1 MPTLIAL
8 KRNCTAASIAMILL
22 LQSSTGAAQDRR
34 TSGAS
39 QQVLT
44 IPAASIGD
52 KGPTGLFYRLK
63 VNFSSGNRLET
74 YTIAFLPGNRVTRT
88 YPIGGAESFDQARCN
103 PDMCGTYQ
111 VSADAIAIR
120 WDKPQSTSWTC
131 RRTPD
136 GFDLDGDSYKPA
148 RPLSTTTLVG
158 TWTGAATAGSGAQ
171 NTYVFRTDGTF
182 SLGAAT
188 VRNLDGRYVL
198 RGTTIILTW
207 ADGTQERRTI
217 FAANANNPPTLVSIE
232 GDAFRRQ

>member
-1 MPTLIAL
+1 MPTFLAL
-8 KRNCTAASIAMILL
+8 KRSCATSIAVILFLQSRTGEAQDPRASAASPKVI
-22 LQSSTGAAQDRR
+22 
-34 TSGAS
+34 
-39 QQVLT
+39 T
-44 IPAASIGD
+44 IPAASID
-52 KGPTGLFYRLK
+52 EKGPTGLFYRLK

-74 YTIAFLPGNRVTRT
+74 YTIAFLPSNRVTRT
-88 YPIGGAESFDQARCN
+88 YPFGGAESFDQARCN

-120 WDKPQSTSWTC
+120 WDNGQSTSWTY

-148 RPLSTTTLVG
+148 RPLTTSTLVG
-158 TWTGAATAGSGAQ
+158 MWAGASTAGSGAQ
-171 NTYVFRTDGTF
+171 NSYVFRTDGTF

-188 VRNLDGRYVL
+188 VRNLDGRFVL
-198 RGTTIILTW
+198 RGTTLTLTW
-207 ADGTQERRTI
+207 ADGTQERRTV